1 MLLFS
6 ILTLGLASAA
16 LATPFKRSGSLTVKL
31 STPATAV
38 NSIEDLTLVAEV
50 TNTGTEDVKVLKYG
64 TVLDD
69 RLPTRAFTVTKD
81 GVDVPFTGIRIQV
94 SLADA
99 DETAYTTIPAGK
111 TVTVSHAVA
120 PLFDFASVGTG
131 KFSFET
137 LSTFQV
143 AGIADRVA
151 SIVDL
156 TQVETATDA
165 VAVEVTTDVKKRDLP
180 ERNKRAVNICSTS
193 SRRSFIDASYTEA
206 KTLASLGSSYISS
219 RGTGDALY
227 RAYWKTNSASS
238 VTSILNAVAS
248 ENSGSRTLSCTDSL
262 GACSGGVIAYTATA
276 TTNIYFCSIFFN
288 EVANGNLCTGTSVA
302 SRNVRG
308 GTTLH
313 ELTHAVGRTTDVGYG
328 CAFDQG
334 LSAAQSIRN
343 ADNFNCFT
351 TQVYASTRC

>member
-6 ILTLGLASAA
+6 VLTLGLASTAF
-16 LATPFKRSGSLTVKL
+16 ATPFKRSGGLTVKL
-31 STPATAV
+31 STPTTSV
-38 NSIEDLTLVAEV
+38 DSIEDLTLVAEV

-64 TVLDD
+64 TVLDN
-69 RLPTRAFTVTKD
+69 RLPTRAFAVTKD

-111 TVTVSHAVA
+111 SVTVSHEVA

-151 SIVDL
+151 SITDL
-156 TQVETATDA
+156 TKVETATDA
-165 VAVEVTTDVKKRDLP
+165 VAVEVTADVKKRDLP

-193 SRRSFIDASYTEA
+193 SRRTFIDASYSEA

-238 VTSILNAVAS
+238 VTSILNAVAN

-262 GACSGGVIAYTATA
+262 GACSSGVIAYTATA
-276 TTNIYFCSIFFN
+276 TTN
-288 EVANGNLCTGTSVA
+288 L
-302 SRNVRG
+302 
-308 GTTLH
+308 
-313 ELTHAVGRTTDVGYG
+313 
-328 CAFDQG
+328 
-334 LSAAQSIRN
+334 
-343 ADNFNCFT
+343 
-351 TQVYASTRC
+351 VY